1 MEYPIKR
8 HCTSFIQP
16 CITISW
22 ENFPLFLEKLK
33 NRGLVWLAW
42 VLLLRFTVKCSK
54 MAQGKKNV
62 KVRKSVG
69 ALPYNNAAWDMT
81 IFLHYEHLFVTK
93 NSYKC
98 SPCTNSTLHGLS
110 VLFSRASW
118 HKSANWCASALWSKD
133 LARDL
138 AQQRL
143 RVKCFYLLLVYWFK
157 RQRDRTLES
166 TKSHYCNMFLRSGYT
181 CSLWYRTILKWAS
194 KVNPGLLRFCLRG
207 SVIGPVYPRHL
218 LVFNWAL
225 W

>member
-62 KVRKSVG
+62 RVRKSVG
-69 ALPYNNAAWDMT
+69 VLPYNNAAWDMT

-98 SPCTNSTLHGLS
+98 SPCTKSTLYGLS

-133 LARDL
+133 LAKDL
-138 AQQRL
+138 ARQRL
-143 RVKCFYLLLVYWFK
+143 REVFLPTSGILIQATERQNVGVYWVPLSQHVFK
-157 RQRDRTLES
+157 ERLYLSTLIS
-166 TKSHYCNMFLRSGYT
+166 DN
-181 CSLWYRTILKWAS
+181 S
-194 KVNPGLLRFCLRG
+194 KMGF
-207 SVIGPVYPRHL
+207 
-218 LVFNWAL
+218 
-225 W
+225 

>member
-1 MEYPIKR
+1 MQQNGTRE
-8 HCTSFIQP
+8 
-16 CITISW
+16 
-22 ENFPLFLEKLK
+22 
-33 NRGLVWLAW
+33 
-42 VLLLRFTVKCSK
+42 
-54 MAQGKKNV
+54 KNV

-93 NSYKC
+93 IVINAV
-98 SPCTNSTLHGLS
+98 P
-110 VLFSRASW
+110 VLTAHYMDFRYYS
-118 HKSANWCASALWSKD
+118 
-133 LARDL
+133 LARVDINRQIDVQAL
-138 AQQRL
+138 CDPKTL
-143 RVKCFYLLLVYWFK
+143 LGTSLSSDYVKCFYLLLVYWFK

-166 TKSHYCNMFLRSGYT
+166 TESHYRNMFLRSGYT

>member
-22 ENFPLFLEKLK
+22 ENFPLFLKKLK
-33 NRGLVWLAW
+33 NSGLVWLTW

-62 KVRKSVG
+62 RVRKSVG
-69 ALPYNNAAWDMT
+69 VLPYNNAAWDMT

-93 NSYKC
+93 IVINAV
-98 SPCTNSTLHGLS
+98 P
-110 VLFSRASW
+110 VLTAHYMDFRYYS
-118 HKSANWCASALWSKD
+118 
-133 LARDL
+133 LARVDINRKIDVQAL
-138 AQQRL
+138 CDPKTLL
-143 RVKCFYLLLVYWFK
+143 RISLGRDYVKCFYLLLVYWFK

-166 TKSHYCNMFLRSGYT
+166 TESHYCNMFLRSGYT

>member
-81 IFLHYEHLFVTK
+81 IFLHYEHLLWPKIVI
-93 NSYKC
+93 NAV
-98 SPCTNSTLHGLS
+98 P
-110 VLFSRASW
+110 VLTAHYMDFRYYS
-118 HKSANWCASALWSKD
+118 
-133 LARDL
+133 LARVDINRQIDVQAL
-138 AQQRL
+138 CDPKTL
-143 RVKCFYLLLVYWFK
+143 LGTSLSSDYVKCFYLLLVYWFK

-166 TKSHYCNMFLRSGYT
+166 TESHYRNMFLRSGYT

>member
-62 KVRKSVG
+62 RVRKSVG
-69 ALPYNNAAWDMT
+69 VLPYNNAAWDMI

-93 NSYKC
+93 IVINAV
-98 SPCTNSTLHGLS
+98 P
-110 VLFSRASW
+110 VLTAHYMDFRYYS
-118 HKSANWCASALWSKD
+118 
-133 LARDL
+133 LARVDINRKIDVQAL
-138 AQQRL
+138 CDPKTLL
-143 RVKCFYLLLVYWFK
+143 RISLGRDYVKCFYLLLVYWFK

-166 TKSHYCNMFLRSGYT
+166 TESHYCNMFLRSGYT